1 MSPSPRPAASEG
13 AAADPVA
20 TLLARG
26 LAEHKAGQFSAAIDL
41 YTQVL
46 AFDPDQPYALHL
58 LGEIAHRAG
67 KNERAVELIQ
77 RAVARMPDLAEAH
90 NNLGT
95 AYQALGRLAEAE
107 ASYRRAIALKPTLI
121 IAGNNLGT
129 VLKAQGNVLEARRQ
143 FERILTLDPNAPESC
158 LNLGNL
164 LRESGDFAAAEECYR
179 IVTEQHPQNAAGW
192 NNLGI
197 LRLDQLRNDEARIAL
212 ERAVAC
218 DPHSADAHNNLGNAL
233 RALHRFDESI
243 AAYQTALALRP
254 GYPQAYNNIGVALS
268 EVSRYVDALP
278 FFRKSVEHDPDFV
291 EGLLNL
297 GACLRQVDQLAEA
310 IACFERVRALEP
322 DNPKGYNY
330 RGLAL
335 LEVGR
340 VEEGIA
346 DCRAA
351 FKRDSS
357 YARARSNYLFG
368 LNYSPEITGAELLSE
383 HIGFALALR
392 RPGERSFPNQRD
404 PDRRLRIGYVSP
416 DFKRH
421 SCAFFVEPL
430 VAAHD
435 PEVVDVYCYSDV
447 PAPDSV
453 TARIRS
459 HAAQWRDTSRLLET
473 EFIESVLRDQIDIA
487 VDLTGHTGNNR
498 LMAFSQ
504 RIAPI
509 QVSWLGY
516 PCTTGLGTVDYRLTD
531 NMADPP
537 GMTDSHYTESL
548 VRLPR
553 TFLCYQ
559 APADA
564 PAPGPL
570 PALSGTPFTFG
581 SFNNLPKVNARV
593 VEAWA
598 AILARA
604 PAARLLLKSR
614 ALADADTRARV
625 HQAFARHDID
635 PARVELVGWVRNP
648 AGHLALY
655 NQVDLGLDPFPYNGT
670 TTTCE
675 SMWMGVPVLTLAGA
689 RHAARVGASLLT
701 QVGLPGFVAPTL
713 DEYVA
718 RAVGHAM
725 NPGPLAEVR
734 AELRARM
741 AASPL
746 CDGGAFARDIE
757 NAYRAMWRVWC
768 GTD

>member
-1 MSPSPRPAASEG
+1 MSLSPRSAAAEG
-13 AAADPVA
+13 GAADPVA

-26 LAEHKAGQFSAAIDL
+26 LAEHKAGRISAAIDL

-67 KNERAVELIQ
+67 KNERAVELIG
-77 RAVARMPDLAEAH
+77 RAVALLPNLAEAH

-107 ASYRRAIALKPTLI
+107 ASYRRAIELKPTLI

-129 VLKAQGNVLEARRQ
+129 VLKAQGDVIEARRQ

-158 LNLGNL
+158 INLGNL
-164 LRESGDFAAAEECYR
+164 LRESGDFGAAEDCYR
-179 IVTEQHPQNAAGW
+179 IVTEQHPDNAAGW

-197 LRLDQLRNDEARIAL
+197 LRSDQLRHDEARVAL

-218 DPHSADAHNNLGNAL
+218 DPRSADAYNNLGNAL
-233 RALHRFDESI
+233 RALHRFDECI
-243 AAYQTALALRP
+243 GAYQQALVLRP

-268 EVSRYVDALP
+268 DLSRYIEALP

-297 GACLRQVDQLAEA
+297 GACLRQVDQAAEA
-310 IACFERVRALEP
+310 IAYFERALALEP

-340 VEEGIA
+340 IEEGLA
-346 DCRAA
+346 DCRTA
-351 FKRDSS
+351 FKRDPN
-357 YARARSNYLFG
+357 YGRARSNYLLG
-368 LNYSPEITGAELLSE
+368 LNYSPDITGAKLLSE
-383 HIGFALALR
+383 HIGFALSLR
-392 RPGERSFPNQRD
+392 QPGERDFPNRRD
-404 PDRRLRIGYVSP
+404 PGRKLRIGYVSP

-421 SCAFFVEPL
+421 SCAFFLEPL
-430 VAAHD
+430 IAAHD
-435 PEVVDVYCYSDV
+435 PGTVEVYCYSDV
-447 PAPDSV
+447 PVPDPV
-453 TARIRS
+453 TARFRS
-459 HAAQWRDTSRLLET
+459 HAAQWRDTSKLPEA
-473 EFIESVLRDQIDIA
+473 EFIELALDDRIDIA
-487 VDLTGHTGNNR
+487 VDLTGHTANNR

-516 PCTTGLGTVDYRLTD
+516 PCTTGLGTIDYRLTD
-531 NMADPP
+531 SVADPP
-537 GMTDSHYTESL
+537 GMTDRHYSESL
-548 VRLPR
+548 VRLPS

-570 PALSGTPFTFG
+570 PALGGAPFTFG
-581 SFNNLPKVNARV
+581 SFNNLPKLNERV
-593 VEAWA
+593 IEVWA
-598 AILARA
+598 EILARA
-604 PAARLLLKSR
+604 PAARLLLKSH
-614 ALADADTRARV
+614 ALVDAETRTRV
-625 HQAFARHDID
+625 HQAFSRHEID

-648 AGHLALY
+648 ADHLALY

-675 SMWMGVPVLTLAGA
+675 AMWMGVPVLTIAGA
-689 RHAARVGASLLT
+689 RHAARVGTSLLA
-701 QVGLPGFVAPTL
+701 QVELPGFVAPTL

-718 RAVGHAM
+718 RATRHAA

-734 AELRARM
+734 AGLRARM

-746 CDGGAFARDIE
+746 CDGRAFARDVE
-757 NAYRAMWRVWC
+757 NAYRAMWRGWC
-768 GTD
+768 RKG

>member
-1 MSPSPRPAASEG
+1 MSPSPRPVADDG
-13 AAADPVA
+13 AAADPA
-20 TLLARG
+20 AALLARG
-26 LAEHKAGQFSAAIDL
+26 FAEHKAGRIAAAIDL

-46 AFDPDQPYALHL
+46 TLDPDQPYALHL

-67 KNERAVELIQ
+67 KNERAVELIE
-77 RAVARMPDLAEAH
+77 RAVKRLPHLAEAH

-107 ASYRRAIALKPTLI
+107 SSYRRAIELKPSLI

-129 VLKAQGNVLEARRQ
+129 VLKAQGNVTEARRQ

-164 LRESGDFAAAEECYR
+164 LRESGDFAAAEDCYR
-179 IVTEQHPQNAAGW
+179 IVTEQHPDNSAGW

-197 LRLDQLRNDEARIAL
+197 LRSDQLRHDEARMAL

-218 DPHSADAHNNLGNAL
+218 DPQSADAHNNLGNAL
-233 RALHRFDESI
+233 RALHRFDECI
-243 AAYQTALALRP
+243 AAYQKALALRP
-254 GYPQAYNNIGVALS
+254 GYPQPYNNIGVALS
-268 EVSRYVDALP
+268 EVSRYVEALP
-278 FFRKSVEHDPDFV
+278 YFRKAIEHDPVFV

-310 IACFERVRALEP
+310 IACFERVLALEP
-322 DNPKGYNY
+322 GNPKGYNY

-340 VEEGIA
+340 VEEGVA
-346 DCRAA
+346 DCRTA
-351 FKRDSS
+351 FKRDPN
-357 YARARSNYLFG
+357 YGRARSNYLFG
-368 LNYSPEITGAELLSE
+368 LNYSPEVSGAELLSE

-392 RPGERSFPNQRD
+392 QPVKRSFPNRRD
-404 PDRRLRIGYVSP
+404 PDRKLRIGYVSP

-421 SCAFFVEPL
+421 SCAFFIEPL
-430 VAAHD
+430 IAAHD
-435 PEVVDVYCYSDV
+435 PEAVEVHCYSDV
-447 PAPDSV
+447 PLPDPV
-453 TARIRS
+453 TLRIKS
-459 HAAQWRDTSRLLET
+459 HAAQWRDTSKLLET
-473 EFIESVLRDQIDIA
+473 EFIEAVLADQIDIA

-498 LMAFSQ
+498 LLAFSQ
-504 RIAPI
+504 RIAPV

-516 PCTTGLGTVDYRLTD
+516 PCTTGLGTIDYRLSD
-531 NMADPP
+531 NLADPP
-537 GMTDSHYTESL
+537 GMTDGHYSESL

-564 PAPGPL
+564 LAPGPL
-570 PALSGTPFTFG
+570 PVLGGAPFTFG
-581 SFNNLPKVNARV
+581 SFNNLPKVNERV
-593 VEAWA
+593 IEVWA

-604 PAARLLLKSR
+604 PATRLLLKSR
-614 ALADADTRARV
+614 ALVDADACGRV
-625 HQAFARHDID
+625 HQAFARRGID
-635 PARVELVGWVRNP
+635 PARIELVGWVRNP
-648 AGHLALY
+648 AGHLGLY

-675 SMWMGVPVLTLAGA
+675 AMWMGVPVLTLAGA
-689 RHAARVGASLLT
+689 RHAARVGASLLA
-701 QVGLPGFVAPTL
+701 QVGLPGFVAPTV

-725 NPGPLAEVR
+725 NPGPLADLR
-734 AELRARM
+734 AGLRARM

-746 CDGGAFARDIE
+746 CDGRAFARDVE
-757 NAYRAMWRVWC
+757 NAYRAMWRGWC
-768 GTD
+768 RAD